1 MRRWPRATATR
12 PTTCWRSPAR
22 APRLAA
28 PIVAG
33 HPDLLAEAPFSAS
46 REQALSVGD
55 VLLRR
60 TRLGLVAARA
70 IRESGGEAPVRVAR
84 AMGAELGWDE
94 PRVALEA
101 RRFDEEARAEYVPGD
116 E

>member
-1 MRRWPRATATR
+1 AHDLLDLAAGR
-12 PTTCWRSPAR
+12 PE
-22 APRLAA
+22 LAA

-33 HPDLLAEAPFSAS
+33 HPDLLAEAPFSVA

-70 IRESGGEAPVRVAR
+70 IRESGGEVGLRVAP

-94 PRVALEA
+94 DRVALEA
-101 RRFDEEARAEYVPGD
+101 RRFDQEAQAEYVPGD
-116 E
+116 G